1 MVLSWV
7 DPGHNIVVLS
17 WVNCGPP
24 GGEILGKV
32 WYLNFRKIAFP
43 QTWLSGASL
52 GRPRS
57 AAIVRSWVK
66 CGAFF
71 LKKNQNGIILFMTKC
86 LKYIAL

>member
-32 WYLNFRKIAFP
+32 WYLNFRKIACR
-43 QTWLSGASL
+43 QTWLGGASL

-57 AAIVRSWVK
+57 AAMVRSWVK
-66 CGAFF
+66 CGAAFKEETPGWVV
-71 LKKNQNGIILFMTKC
+71 LPWGDQGPQP
-86 LKYIAL
+86 